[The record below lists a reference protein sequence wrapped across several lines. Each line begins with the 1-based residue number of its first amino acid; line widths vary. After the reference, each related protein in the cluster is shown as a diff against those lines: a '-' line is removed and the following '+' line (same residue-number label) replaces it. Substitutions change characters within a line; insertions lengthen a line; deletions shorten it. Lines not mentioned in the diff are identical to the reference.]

1 MEILTVQLII
11 QKLIIK
17 HLVQLSLLLVILK

>member
-1 MEILTVQLII
+1 MEILIVQLII

-17 HLVQLSLLLVILK
+17 HLVQPSLRLVTLK

>member
-1 MEILTVQLII
+1 MEILIVQLII

>member
-1 MEILTVQLII
+1 MEILIVQLII

-17 HLVQLSLLLVILK
+17 HLVQLSLPLVILK